1 MKKVFVLSALV
12 LVAGLVP
19 VLSAQTADDVI
30 HLSRSVI
37 QTERQAIVTANLGLS
52 EAESTV
58 FWPLYREYRNAGEQ
72 AIDTRVDMLKRFSE
86 SYENLTDEEA
96 MSLLGDHLS
105 YQKQVL
111 KVQTTYAKKMNK
123 VLQGKTVARFFQIEN
138 KMDAIINYE
147 LASDIPLIK

>member
-1 MKKVFVLSALV
+1 MKKVFALSALI
-12 LVAGLVP
+12 LVSCLVP
-19 VLSAQTADDVI
+19 VLSAQTADDVV

-37 QTERQAIVTANLGLS
+37 QTERQAIVAANLGLS

-58 FWPLYREYRNAGEQ
+58 FWPLYREYRSAVEQ

-86 SYENLTDEEA
+86 SYESLTDDEA
-96 MSLLGDHLS
+96 MSLLDDHIS

-111 KVQTTYAKKMNK
+111 KVQTTYAKKMKK

-147 LASDIPLIK
+147 LASDIPLMR

>member
-1 MKKVFVLSALV
+1 MKRALVLSALV
-12 LVAGLVP
+12 LAFGLAP
-19 VLSAQTADDVI
+19 MASAQTADDAI
-30 HLSRSVI
+30 HLTRAVI
-37 QTERQAIVTANLGLS
+37 QTERQAIVAANLGLS
-52 EAESTV
+52 EAESAV
-58 FWPLYREYRNAGEQ
+58 FWPLYREYRSAVEQ

-86 SYENLTDEEA
+86 SYETLTDDEA
-96 MSLLGDHLS
+96 MSLLDDHLS

-123 VLQGKTVARFFQIEN
+123 VLPGNTVARFFQIEN